1 MNELQLNNH
10 KPLSLY
16 IYYCIYKN
24 RGFFM
29 NKYKNIGIIA
39 CDLRQVHM
47 AKYLMNKGYSINIIC
62 SEKLSHNK
70 EYKEISFNPLLAAP
84 SRSLQQVQ
92 PGNKE
97 T

>member
-1 MNELQLNNH
+1 
-10 KPLSLY
+10 
-16 IYYCIYKN
+16 
-24 RGFFM
+24 M

-70 EYKEISFNPLLAAP
+70 EYKENPDKFKGNVGDVCEILRVIITGRRTISCC
-84 SRSLQQVQ
+84 
-92 PGNKE
+92 
-97 T
+97 